1 MSVLGKVL
9 FFYTISNS
17 FMVMAW
23 YLHLKYLNNHPWY
36 VASVLSWC
44 IAFFEY
50 SLLIPANRIGYPELG
65 LSKLQIIQIGMSL
78 IAFIPFSFFVMKEPI
93 KKDYILASICLFGA
107 VYFIFRKVR

>member
-1 MSVLGKVL
+1 MSILGKVL
-9 FFYTISNS
+9 FLYTVSNS

-36 VASVLSWC
+36 VASIASWC

-78 IAFIPFSFFVMKEPI
+78 IAFIPFSLLVMKEPI
-93 KKDYILASICLFGA
+93 KKDYILAALCLFGA
-107 VYFIFRKVR
+107 VYFIFRNFR